1 MGKREVCDN
10 TRRQPIAAG
19 DSRRYGTGAMLDV
32 GFYENA
38 LFVERPVARFN
49 YSGPSL
55 KMCRL
60 ADAPVGLWA
69 YAAVVA

>member
-1 MGKREVCDN
+1 VREVCDN
-10 TRRQPIAAG
+10 TRRQPIADR
-19 DSRRYGTGAMLDV
+19 DSHRYGTGAMVDV
-32 GFYENA
+32 DFYEKA

-60 ADAPVGLWA
+60 ADAPAALGA

>member
-1 MGKREVCDN
+1 
-10 TRRQPIAAG
+10 
-19 DSRRYGTGAMLDV
+19 ML
-32 GFYENA
+32 GCGLHEKA

-60 ADAPVGLWA
+60 ADAPVGLWL
-69 YAAVVA
+69 YAAVGT

>member
-10 TRRQPIAAG
+10 PKAEPIAAR
-19 DSRRYGTGAMLDV
+19 DSHRYMTGAMLDAD
-32 GFYENA
+32 FYEKA